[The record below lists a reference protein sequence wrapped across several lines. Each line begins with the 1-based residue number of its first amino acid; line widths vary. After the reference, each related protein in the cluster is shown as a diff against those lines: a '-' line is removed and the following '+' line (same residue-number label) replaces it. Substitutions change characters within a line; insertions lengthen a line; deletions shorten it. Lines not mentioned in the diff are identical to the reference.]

1 MTPAIELP
9 ASGPAAWLGPEMHR
23 RTDWIRPFDAAEI
36 AEIEAAMRHARAAGR
51 GLRNLRLEDF
61 PLPTLAAATD
71 AWLDELDTGRG
82 FLLLRGLPV
91 ERWGDDD
98 AALAYYGLGLHLG
111 TAISQNADGDVLG
124 HVRDAGLE
132 KRDPTVRRYRTRE
145 PLGFHSD
152 GADVI
157 GLLCLRTARSGGTSR
172 IVSSLAVL
180 RELERRRPDLV
191 SPLFEPLPFDR
202 NGEERPGDPPY
213 FLLPPCRVAEGR
225 LRTFY
230 IGWYIRDSQRHAS
243 APRLTPAQREA
254 MDLLEEIAEDPA
266 FHLDMEFRPGDVQ
279 LLKNSVILHA
289 RTEYEDFSEPER
301 KRHLLRLWL
310 NARRPFADGDPLL
323 QDGVPRRETESA

>member
-1 MTPAIELP
+1 MTPRSLLP
-9 ASGPAAWLGPEMHR
+9 TEGPAAWRGPEMAT
-23 RTDWIRPFDAAEI
+23 RTDWIVELGAAEI
-36 AEIEAAMRHARAAGR
+36 AELDAAIRHAKATGRALPA
-51 GLRNLRLEDF
+51 LRREDF
-61 PLPTLAAATD
+61 SLPRLAAATD
-71 AWLDELDTGRG
+71 AWLDELDRGRG

-91 ERWGDDD
+91 ERWGDAD
-98 AALAYYGLGLHLG
+98 ATLAYYGLGLHLG
-111 TAISQNADGDVLG
+111 APVSQNAAGELLG

-132 KRDPTVRRYRTRE
+132 KKDPTVRRYRTRE

-172 IVSSLAVL
+172 LVSSLAVM

-191 SPLFEPLPFDR
+191 PALFAPLPFDR
-202 NGEERPGDPPY
+202 NGEEKPGEPPY
-213 FLLPPCRVAEGR
+213 FLLPPCRVQEDR

-230 IGWYIRDSQRHAS
+230 IGWYIRDSQRHTE
-243 APRLTPAQREA
+243 APRLTAPQREA
-254 MDLLEEIAEDPA
+254 IDLLDAIAEDPD

-289 RTEYEDFSEPER
+289 RTEFEDHPEPER

-310 NARRPFADGDPLL
+310 TARRAFSDGDDFLRG
-323 QDGVPRRETESA
+323 GVPVR